1 MAKPLHLP
9 RLPYLPSSQAS
20 SISYMSY
27 ARLQPQ
33 SRDCHD
39 LRPAVQLQVSSFCR
53 PETPVIYTFV
63 PLCALSGRA
72 VAGRLHNPSNLDSI
86 TTCLLPPPLDLQFRR
101 SHTTSPPLPHQSTP
115 GKKLGANTV
124 KARFVPQP
132 TRPHASTHTRMHAHN
147 WHAKRCHTARVP
159 DPGLLFP
166 IHVPSLPSTLPVGKK
181 RLCAWAHLAAC
192 LGRHV
197 MRCDA
202 MQCDALPPTGT
213 QPARYPSPRAARRH
227 IDASGLLYGSGG

>member
-101 SHTTSPPLPHQSTP
+101 SHTTSPPLPSPINQPLVRSW
-115 GKKLGANTV
+115 GRILSKLGSS
-124 KARFVPQP
+124 PS
-132 TRPHASTHTRMHAHN
+132 PHARTPARMHA
-147 WHAKRCHTARVP
+147 CTHT
-159 DPGLLFP
+159 
-166 IHVPSLPSTLPVGKK
+166 
-181 RLCAWAHLAAC
+181 
-192 LGRHV
+192 
-197 MRCDA
+197 
-202 MQCDALPPTGT
+202 TGT
-213 QPARYPSPRAARRH
+213 QRDATQPGYLIPGFLFPSTSLPCLRLFPWGRKGYVHGPTWRPAWA
-227 IDASGLLYGSGG
+227 GM